1 MMQGMD
7 DSVNGDIF
15 DNGVDQTIYDDE
27 YDMLEELE
35 GSNFEYIKFP
45 QDHISDKRDNG
56 CIYIYNYVVLF
67 IFVST
72 EIIGRRY
79 NQIILMILT

>member
-15 DNGVDQTIYDDE
+15 DNGVDQTIYDDA

-35 GSNFEYIKFP
+35 GINFEYIKLS

-56 CIYIYNYVVLF
+56 CIYICNYVVLF

-72 EIIGRRY
+72 EIIERRY